1 MNVLH
6 TRWRALVLALL
17 LAVSLAVPAAAAEPQ
32 AAAADLQTTAD
43 TAAAYAAQY
52 GGAQSL
58 QYALWQDGEIVLTGQ
73 TGTFSR
79 SENRLMTGDELY
91 GIGSVSKIYTTVA
104 VMQLAEDG
112 KVSLD
117 APVTRYLP
125 DFKMADERYKD
136 ITVRMLLNHSSGILG
151 TGLSD
156 AMLFGEASTR
166 AHDTLLEKLS
176 TQRLAADPGSFSVYC
191 NDGFSLAELVVEA
204 VTDMDFM
211 DYVDEHILAPLDL
224 DRTFAPGGDF
234 DANDLAPIYRG
245 TDPRALPQ
253 DALNAIGAGGIYATA
268 SDLASFGGALTGTE
282 LLRQSSLDA
291 MAFPEYS
298 RGLWPD
304 SGEPDSLA
312 YGLGWDNMEWY
323 PFCQSDIQ
331 ALVKG
336 GDTLYYHAG
345 LVVLPEYDMAAAVVS
360 SGGVSTYDQLAAN
373 QILIAALA
381 EEGVTVDQAVKALP
395 AAESAA
401 MPAEQLEN
409 AGYYGSTSAQYQVDI
424 QADGTLTMSYL
435 NYPTSI
441 PAQTF
446 TYCSRGLWPESG
458 EPDSLAYGLGWDN
471 MEWYPFC
478 QSDIQALVKGGD
490 TLYYHAGLVVLPEYD
505 MAAAVVSSGGVST
518 YDQLA
523 ANQILIAA
531 LAEEGVTVDQ
541 AVKALPAAESA
552 AMPAEQLE
560 NAGYYGSTS
569 AQYQVDIQADGT
581 LTMSYLNYPTSIPAQ
596 TFTYCSDGS
605 FRDSTGLSYISFV
618 KERNGQTYL
627 YQQAVS
633 PLPGLGALP
642 IANYAA
648 VKLPEN
654 DLSPEVAAAW
664 DSIATLGIL
673 PMNEPYNSQTFL
685 ALADAAAVAEVP
697 ETIPGYIG
705 AARIA
710 DETTA
715 RSEIQVP
722 GVGSR
727 DGVDYQLEERDGVLW
742 INAKGSLY
750 MDAAAAPTLFT
761 GSGASYTTIQA
772 DGYAR
777 WYQVGDAAGKTM
789 TVQVPEN
796 SGFWVYDGN
805 GQVTASSVLWGD
817 TTVTLPEDGTIV
829 FAGDPGARFHLRFQG

>member
-17 LAVSLAVPAAAAEPQ
+17 LAVSLAVPAAAAETET
-32 AAAADLQTTAD
+32 AAEDLQTLAD

-58 QYALWQDGEIVLTGQ
+58 QYALWQDGEIVLTGEA
-73 TGTFSR
+73 GTFSR

-117 APVTRYLP
+117 APVTQYLP

-176 TQRLAADPGSFSVYC
+176 TQRLAADPGAFSVYC

-204 VTDMDFM
+204 ITDMDFM

-291 MAFPEYS
+291 MAYPEY
-298 RGLWPD
+298 
-304 SGEPDSLA
+304 
-312 YGLGWDNMEWY
+312 
-323 PFCQSDIQ
+323 
-331 ALVKG
+331 
-336 GDTLYYHAG
+336 
-345 LVVLPEYDMAAAVVS
+345 
-360 SGGVSTYDQLAAN
+360 
-373 QILIAALA
+373 
-381 EEGVTVDQAVKALP
+381 
-395 AAESAA
+395 
-401 MPAEQLEN
+401 
-409 AGYYGSTSAQYQVDI
+409 
-424 QADGTLTMSYL
+424 
-435 NYPTSI
+435 
-441 PAQTF
+441 
-446 TYCSRGLWPESG
+446 SRGLWPESG

-531 LAEEGVTVDQ
+531 LAEEGVTVYQ
-541 AVKALPAAESA
+541 TVKALPAAESA

-685 ALADAAAVAEVP
+685 ALADAAAVA
-697 ETIPGYIG
+697 PGSWTRQPP
-705 AARIA
+705 AL
-710 DETTA
+710 
-715 RSEIQVP
+715 RS
-722 GVGSR
+722 R
-727 DGVDYQLEERDGVLW
+727 CRAW
-742 INAKGSLY
+742 
-750 MDAAAAPTLFT
+750 
-761 GSGASYTTIQA
+761 
-772 DGYAR
+772 
-777 WYQVGDAAGKTM
+777 AAGTAW
-789 TVQVPEN
+789 TTSWR
-796 SGFWVYDGN
+796 SG
-805 GQVTASSVLWGD
+805 TASSGSTPRAASTWTRPQRPRCSLAPAPP
-817 TTVTLPEDGTIV
+817 TPP
-829 FAGDPGARFHLRFQG
+829 FRRMAMPAGIRSAMPPARP

>member
-1 MNVLH
+1 MNTLR
-6 TRWRALVLALL
+6 TRWKALVLTFL
-17 LAVSLAVPAAAAEPQ
+17 LALSLAVPAAAAEPET
-32 AAAADLQTTAD
+32 ADTETTAADLQTLAD
-43 TAAAYAAQY
+43 TAASYAAQY

-73 TGTFSR
+73 AGDFSR

-104 VMQLAEDG
+104 IMQLVEDG

-117 APVTRYLP
+117 APVTRYLK
-125 DFKMADERYKD
+125 DFKMADPRYKD
-136 ITVRMLLNHSSGILG
+136 ITVRMLLNHSSGLLG

-156 AMLFGEASTR
+156 AMLFGEASTK

-176 TQRLAADPGSFSVYC
+176 TQRLAADPGAFSVYC

-204 VTDMDFM
+204 VSGQSFM
-211 DYVDEHILAPLDL
+211 DYVDENILAPLDL

-234 DANDLAPIYRG
+234 DTDDLARIYRG

-253 DALNAIGAGGIYATA
+253 DTLNAIGAGGIYATA

-291 MAFPEYS
+291 MAYPEYS

-360 SGGVSTYDQLAAN
+360 SGGVSTYNQLAAN
-373 QILIAALA
+373 QILISALA
-381 EEGVTVDQAVKALP
+381 EDGVTVDQTVKTLP
-395 AAESAA
+395 AAEPAT

-409 AGYYGSTSAQYQVDI
+409 AGYYGTASVQYQVEI
-424 QADGTLTMSYL
+424 TADGTMTLSTM
-435 NYPTSI
+435 NYPTTM

-446 TYCSRGLWPESG
+446 TY
-458 EPDSLAYGLGWDN
+458 Y
-471 MEWYPFC
+471 
-478 QSDIQALVKGGD
+478 
-490 TLYYHAGLVVLPEYD
+490 
-505 MAAAVVSSGGVST
+505 
-518 YDQLA
+518 
-523 ANQILIAA
+523 
-531 LAEEGVTVDQ
+531 
-541 AVKALPAAESA
+541 
-552 AMPAEQLE
+552 
-560 NAGYYGSTS
+560 
-569 AQYQVDIQADGT
+569 
-581 LTMSYLNYPTSIPAQ
+581 
-596 TFTYCSDGS
+596 SDGS
-605 FRDSTGLSYISFV
+605 FRDEYGSYISFV
-618 KERNGQTYL
+618 EEDNGQTYL

-642 IANYAA
+642 TASYAA

-664 DSIATLGIL
+664 DSISTMSIL
-673 PMNEPYNSQTFL
+673 PMNEAYNSQTYL
-685 ALADAAAVAEVP
+685 ALADATATDTPKAV
-697 ETIPGYIG
+697 PGYIG
-705 AARIA
+705 SARIVDA
-710 DETTA
+710 ATA

-727 DGVDYQLEERDGVLW
+727 DGVDYQLENRNGVLW

-750 MDAAAAPTLFT
+750 MDAAAAPAIYA
-761 GSGASYTTIQA
+761 GPGGARAIIQSAGYTC
-772 DGYAR
+772 

-789 TVQVPEN
+789 TVQVPEGA
-796 SGFWVYDGN
+796 GFWVYDGS
-805 GQVTASSVLWGD
+805 GQVVASSVLWGD
-817 TTVTLPEDGTIV
+817 TSVTLPEGGLV
-829 FAGDPGARFHLRFQG
+829 AFAGDPDDIFQLSYQG

>member
-17 LAVSLAVPAAAAEPQ
+17 LAVSLAVPAAAAETET
-32 AAAADLQTTAD
+32 AAEDLQTLAD
-43 TAAAYAAQY
+43 TAASYAAQY

-58 QYALWQDGEIVLTGQ
+58 QYALWQDGEIFLTGEA
-73 TGTFSR
+73 GTFSR

-136 ITVRMLLNHSSGILG
+136 ITVRMLLNHSSGLLG

-176 TQRLAADPGSFSVYC
+176 TQRLAADPGAFSVYC

-291 MAFPEYS
+291 MAYPEY
-298 RGLWPD
+298 
-304 SGEPDSLA
+304 
-312 YGLGWDNMEWY
+312 
-323 PFCQSDIQ
+323 
-331 ALVKG
+331 
-336 GDTLYYHAG
+336 
-345 LVVLPEYDMAAAVVS
+345 
-360 SGGVSTYDQLAAN
+360 
-373 QILIAALA
+373 
-381 EEGVTVDQAVKALP
+381 
-395 AAESAA
+395 
-401 MPAEQLEN
+401 
-409 AGYYGSTSAQYQVDI
+409 
-424 QADGTLTMSYL
+424 
-435 NYPTSI
+435 
-441 PAQTF
+441 
-446 TYCSRGLWPESG
+446 SRGLWPESG

-541 AVKALPAAESA
+541 TVKALPAAESA

-705 AARIA
+705 AARIV

-805 GQVTASSVLWGD
+805 GQVTASS
-817 TTVTLPEDGTIV
+817 
-829 FAGDPGARFHLRFQG
+829 

>member
-1 MNVLH
+1 MNTLR
-6 TRWRALVLALL
+6 TRWKALVLTFL
-17 LAVSLAVPAAAAEPQ
+17 LALSLAVPAAAAEPET
-32 AAAADLQTTAD
+32 ADTETTAADLQTLAD
-43 TAAAYAAQY
+43 TAASYAAQY

-73 TGTFSR
+73 VGTFSR

-104 VMQLAEDG
+104 IMQLVEDG

-117 APVTRYLP
+117 APVTRYLK
-125 DFKMADERYKD
+125 DFKMADPRYKD
-136 ITVRMLLNHSSGILG
+136 ITVRMLLNHSSGLLG

-176 TQRLAADPGSFSVYC
+176 TQRLAADPGAFSVYC

-204 VTDMDFM
+204 VSGQSFM
-211 DYVDEHILAPLDL
+211 DYVDENILAPLDL

-234 DANDLAPIYRG
+234 DTDDLARIYRG

-253 DALNAIGAGGIYATA
+253 DTLNAIGAGGIYATA

-291 MAFPEYS
+291 MAYPEYS

-360 SGGVSTYDQLAAN
+360 SGGVSTYNQLAAN
-373 QILIAALA
+373 QILISALA
-381 EEGVTVDQAVKALP
+381 EDGVTVDQTVKMLP
-395 AAESAA
+395 AAEPAT
-401 MPAEQLEN
+401 MPAEQMEN
-409 AGYYGSTSAQYQVDI
+409 AGYYGTTSVQYQVEI
-424 QADGTLTMSYL
+424 TADGTMTLSTM
-435 NYPTSI
+435 NYPTTM

-446 TYCSRGLWPESG
+446 TY
-458 EPDSLAYGLGWDN
+458 Y
-471 MEWYPFC
+471 
-478 QSDIQALVKGGD
+478 
-490 TLYYHAGLVVLPEYD
+490 
-505 MAAAVVSSGGVST
+505 
-518 YDQLA
+518 
-523 ANQILIAA
+523 
-531 LAEEGVTVDQ
+531 
-541 AVKALPAAESA
+541 
-552 AMPAEQLE
+552 
-560 NAGYYGSTS
+560 
-569 AQYQVDIQADGT
+569 
-581 LTMSYLNYPTSIPAQ
+581 
-596 TFTYCSDGS
+596 SDGS
-605 FRDSTGLSYISFV
+605 FRDEYGSYISFV
-618 KERNGQTYL
+618 EEDNGQTYL

-642 IANYAA
+642 TASYAA

-664 DSIATLGIL
+664 DSISTMSIL
-673 PMNEPYNSQTFL
+673 PMNEAYNSQTYL
-685 ALADAAAVAEVP
+685 ALADATATDTPKAV
-697 ETIPGYIG
+697 PGYIG
-705 AARIA
+705 SARIVDA
-710 DETTA
+710 ATA

-727 DGVDYQLEERDGVLW
+727 DGVDYQLENRNGVLW

-750 MDAAAAPTLFT
+750 MDAAAAPAIYA
-761 GSGASYTTIQA
+761 GPGGARAIIQSAGYTC
-772 DGYAR
+772 

-789 TVQVPEN
+789 TVQVPEGA
-796 SGFWVYDGN
+796 GFWVYDGS
-805 GQVTASSVLWGD
+805 GQVVASSVLWGD
-817 TTVTLPEDGTIV
+817 TSVTLPEGGWMV
-829 FAGDPGARFHLRFQG
+829 FAGDAGSQFTIALS

>member
-1 MNVLH
+1 MTMNTLH
-6 TRWRALVLALL
+6 TRWKALVLAFL
-17 LAVSLAVPAAAAEPQ
+17 LALSLAVPAAAAETET
-32 AAAADLQTTAD
+32 AAADLQTLAD
-43 TAAAYAAQY
+43 TAATYAAQY

-104 VMQLAEDG
+104 IMQLVEDG

-117 APVTRYLP
+117 APVTRYLK
-125 DFKMADERYKD
+125 DFKMADPRYKD
-136 ITVRMLLNHSSGILG
+136 ITVRMLLNHSSGLLG

-156 AMLFGEASTR
+156 AMLFGEASTK

-176 TQRLAADPGSFSVYC
+176 TQRLAADPGAFSVYC

-204 VTDMDFM
+204 VSDQSFM
-211 DYVDEHILAPLDL
+211 DYVDENILAPLDL

-234 DANDLAPIYRG
+234 DTDDLARIYRG

-253 DALNAIGAGGIYATA
+253 DTLNAIGAGGIYATA

-291 MAFPEYS
+291 MAYPEYS

-360 SGGVSTYDQLAAN
+360 SGGVSTYNQLAAN
-373 QILIAALA
+373 QILISALA
-381 EEGVTVDQAVKALP
+381 EDGVTVDQTVKTLP
-395 AAESAA
+395 AAEPAT
-401 MPAEQLEN
+401 MPAEQMEN
-409 AGYYGSTSAQYQVDI
+409 AGYYGTTSVQYQVEI
-424 QADGTLTMSYL
+424 TADGTMTLSTM
-435 NYPTSI
+435 NYPTTM

-446 TYCSRGLWPESG
+446 TY
-458 EPDSLAYGLGWDN
+458 Y
-471 MEWYPFC
+471 
-478 QSDIQALVKGGD
+478 
-490 TLYYHAGLVVLPEYD
+490 
-505 MAAAVVSSGGVST
+505 
-518 YDQLA
+518 
-523 ANQILIAA
+523 
-531 LAEEGVTVDQ
+531 
-541 AVKALPAAESA
+541 
-552 AMPAEQLE
+552 
-560 NAGYYGSTS
+560 
-569 AQYQVDIQADGT
+569 
-581 LTMSYLNYPTSIPAQ
+581 
-596 TFTYCSDGS
+596 SDGS
-605 FRDSTGLSYISFV
+605 FRDEYGSYISFV
-618 KERNGQTYL
+618 EEDNGQTYL

-642 IANYAA
+642 TASYAA

-664 DSIATLGIL
+664 DSISTMSIL
-673 PMNEPYNSQTFL
+673 PMNEAYNSQTYL
-685 ALADAAAVAEVP
+685 ALADATATDTPKAV
-697 ETIPGYIG
+697 PGYIG
-705 AARIA
+705 SARIVDA
-710 DETTA
+710 ATA

-727 DGVDYQLEERDGVLW
+727 DGVDYQLENRNGVLW

-750 MDAAAAPTLFT
+750 MDAAAAPAIYA
-761 GSGASYTTIQA
+761 GPGGARAIIQSAGYTC
-772 DGYAR
+772 

-789 TVQVPEN
+789 TVQVPEGA
-796 SGFWVYDGN
+796 GFWVYDGS
-805 GQVTASSVLWGD
+805 GQVVASSVLWGD
-817 TTVTLPEDGTIV
+817 TSVTLPEGGLV
-829 FAGDPGARFHLRFQG
+829 AFAGDPDDIFQLSYQG

>member
-1 MNVLH
+1 MNTLH
-6 TRWRALVLALL
+6 TRWKALVLALL
-17 LAVSLAVPAAAAEPQ
+17 LALSLAVPAAAAETET
-32 AAAADLQTTAD
+32 AAADLQTLAD
-43 TAAAYAAQY
+43 TAATYAAQY

-58 QYALWQDGEIVLTGQ
+58 QYALWQDGEIVLTGHV
-73 TGTFSR
+73 GDFSR
-79 SENRLMTGDELY
+79 SENRLMTGEELY

-104 VMQLAEDG
+104 VMQLVEDG

-151 TGLSD
+151 TGLSG
-156 AMLFGEASTR
+156 AMLFGEASTE

-176 TQRLAADPGSFSVYC
+176 TQRLAADPGAFSVYC
-191 NDGFSLAELVVEA
+191 NDGFTLAELVVEA
-204 VTDMDFM
+204 VTGQSFM
-211 DYVDEHILAPLDL
+211 DYVDEQILAPLDL

-234 DANDLAPIYRG
+234 DTGDLAPIYRG

-253 DALNAIGAGGIYATA
+253 DALNAIGAGGIYASA

-291 MAFPEYS
+291 MAAPEYA
-298 RGLWPD
+298 RGIWPD

-373 QILIAALA
+373 QILIAAL
-381 EEGVTVDQAVKALP
+381 EEDGVTVDQTVKTLP
-395 AAESAA
+395 AAEPAA

-409 AGYYGSTSAQYQVDI
+409 AGYYGSTSIQYRVEI
-424 QADGTLTMSYL
+424 SEDGTMTLSTM
-435 NYPTSI
+435 NYPTTM

-446 TYCSRGLWPESG
+446 TY
-458 EPDSLAYGLGWDN
+458 Y
-471 MEWYPFC
+471 
-478 QSDIQALVKGGD
+478 
-490 TLYYHAGLVVLPEYD
+490 
-505 MAAAVVSSGGVST
+505 
-518 YDQLA
+518 
-523 ANQILIAA
+523 
-531 LAEEGVTVDQ
+531 
-541 AVKALPAAESA
+541 
-552 AMPAEQLE
+552 
-560 NAGYYGSTS
+560 
-569 AQYQVDIQADGT
+569 
-581 LTMSYLNYPTSIPAQ
+581 
-596 TFTYCSDGS
+596 SDGS
-605 FRDSTGLSYISFV
+605 FRDEYGSYISFV
-618 KERNGQTYL
+618 EEDNGQTYL

-642 IANYAA
+642 TASYAA

-664 DSIATLGIL
+664 DSISTMSIL
-673 PMNEPYNSQTFL
+673 PMNEAYNSQTYL
-685 ALADAAAVAEVP
+685 ALADAAATDTPKAV
-697 ETIPGYIG
+697 PGYIG
-705 AARIA
+705 SARIVDA
-710 DETTA
+710 ATA

-727 DGVDYQLEERDGVLW
+727 DGVDYQLENRNGVLW

-750 MDAAAAPTLFT
+750 MDAAAAPAIYA
-761 GSGASYTTIQA
+761 GPGGARAIIQSAGYTC
-772 DGYAR
+772 

-789 TVQVPEN
+789 TVQVPEGA
-796 SGFWVYDGN
+796 GFWVYDGS
-805 GQVTASSVLWGD
+805 GQVVASSVLWGD
-817 TTVTLPEDGTIV
+817 TSVTLPEGGLV
-829 FAGDPGARFHLRFQG
+829 AFAGDPDDIFQLSYQG

>member
-1 MNVLH
+1 M
-6 TRWRALVLALL
+6 
-17 LAVSLAVPAAAAEPQ
+17 
-32 AAAADLQTTAD
+32 
-43 TAAAYAAQY
+43 
-52 GGAQSL
+52 
-58 QYALWQDGEIVLTGQ
+58 
-73 TGTFSR
+73 
-79 SENRLMTGDELY
+79 
-91 GIGSVSKIYTTVA
+91 
-104 VMQLAEDG
+104 
-112 KVSLD
+112 
-117 APVTRYLP
+117 
-125 DFKMADERYKD
+125 
-136 ITVRMLLNHSSGILG
+136 
-151 TGLSD
+151 
-156 AMLFGEASTR
+156 
-166 AHDTLLEKLS
+166 
-176 TQRLAADPGSFSVYC
+176 
-191 NDGFSLAELVVEA
+191 EA

-291 MAFPEYS
+291 MAYPEYS

-381 EEGVTVDQAVKALP
+381 EEGVTVDQ
-395 AAESAA
+395 
-401 MPAEQLEN
+401 
-409 AGYYGSTSAQYQVDI
+409 T
-424 QADGTLTMSYL
+424 
-435 NYPTSI
+435 
-441 PAQTF
+441 
-446 TYCSRGLWPESG
+446 
-458 EPDSLAYGLGWDN
+458 
-471 MEWYPFC
+471 
-478 QSDIQALVKGGD
+478 
-490 TLYYHAGLVVLPEYD
+490 
-505 MAAAVVSSGGVST
+505 
-518 YDQLA
+518 
-523 ANQILIAA
+523 
-531 LAEEGVTVDQ
+531 
-541 AVKALPAAESA
+541 VKALPAAESA

>member
-1 MNVLH
+1 MTHLRS
-6 TRWRALVLALL
+6 RWTALFLALVLSL
-17 LAVSLAVPAAAAEPQ
+17 SLALPAPAAQEDRAQ
-32 AAAADLQTTAD
+32 AAHEAAQ
-43 TAAAYAAQY
+43 YAMQY
-52 GGAQSL
+52 GGAVSV
-58 QYALWQDGEIVLTGQ
+58 QYALWENGEVTLQGHDGVYSKT
-73 TGTFSR
+73 
-79 SENRLMTGDELY
+79 ENRALTDDDLY
-91 GIGSVSKIYTTVA
+91 GIGSISKTYTAAAMMKLVE
-104 VMQLAEDG
+104 QG
-112 KVSLD
+112 KVDLD
-117 APVTRYLP
+117 EPVTAYLP
-125 DFKMADERYKD
+125 DFTMADPRYTQ
-136 ITVRMLLNHSSGILG
+136 ITVRMLLNHSSGLMGGTTNDAFLFGDQGNDDAPSRLLERLAGQTLQAEPGAYSVYSNDSFTLAQLVIERVSGMEYTAFLNQYLLEPLGLENTLTPMEEFDTSRLVKTYLG
-151 TGLSD
+151 T
-156 AMLFGEASTR
+156 
-166 AHDTLLEKLS
+166 DT
-176 TQRLAADPGSFSVYC
+176 
-191 NDGFSLAELVVEA
+191 
-204 VTDMDFM
+204 
-211 DYVDEHILAPLDL
+211 
-224 DRTFAPGGDF
+224 
-234 DANDLAPIYRG
+234 
-245 TDPRALPQ
+245 RALP
-253 DALNAIGAGGIYATA
+253 AENLTIVGTGGIYSTA
-268 SDLASFGGALTGTE
+268 SDLAAFGGALCGE
-282 LLRQSSLDA
+282 GLLSQASLDE
-291 MAFPEYS
+291 MASDQYLLGMWPE
-298 RGLWPD
+298 D
-304 SGEPDSLA
+304 SDGDAVA

-381 EEGVTVDQAVKALP
+381 EEGVTVDQ
-395 AAESAA
+395 
-401 MPAEQLEN
+401 
-409 AGYYGSTSAQYQVDI
+409 T
-424 QADGTLTMSYL
+424 
-435 NYPTSI
+435 
-441 PAQTF
+441 
-446 TYCSRGLWPESG
+446 
-458 EPDSLAYGLGWDN
+458 
-471 MEWYPFC
+471 
-478 QSDIQALVKGGD
+478 
-490 TLYYHAGLVVLPEYD
+490 
-505 MAAAVVSSGGVST
+505 
-518 YDQLA
+518 
-523 ANQILIAA
+523 
-531 LAEEGVTVDQ
+531 
-541 AVKALPAAESA
+541 VKALPAAESA

>member
-17 LAVSLAVPAAAAEPQ
+17 LAVSLAVPAAAAETEI
-32 AAAADLQTTAD
+32 AAEDLQTLAD
-43 TAAAYAAQY
+43 TAASYAAQY

-117 APVTRYLP
+117 APVTQYLP

-176 TQRLAADPGSFSVYC
+176 TQRLAADPGAFSVYC

-204 VTDMDFM
+204 ITDMDFM

-291 MAFPEYS
+291 MAYPEY
-298 RGLWPD
+298 
-304 SGEPDSLA
+304 
-312 YGLGWDNMEWY
+312 
-323 PFCQSDIQ
+323 
-331 ALVKG
+331 
-336 GDTLYYHAG
+336 
-345 LVVLPEYDMAAAVVS
+345 
-360 SGGVSTYDQLAAN
+360 
-373 QILIAALA
+373 
-381 EEGVTVDQAVKALP
+381 
-395 AAESAA
+395 
-401 MPAEQLEN
+401 
-409 AGYYGSTSAQYQVDI
+409 
-424 QADGTLTMSYL
+424 
-435 NYPTSI
+435 
-441 PAQTF
+441 
-446 TYCSRGLWPESG
+446 SRGLWPESG

-541 AVKALPAAESA
+541 TVKALPAAESA

-705 AARIA
+705 AARIV

-761 GSGASYTTIQA
+761 GSGASYTTIQE

>member
-1 MNVLH
+1 MNTLR
-6 TRWRALVLALL
+6 TRWKALVLTFL
-17 LAVSLAVPAAAAEPQ
+17 LALSLAVPAAATETETADTETT
-32 AAAADLQTTAD
+32 AADLQTLAD
-43 TAAAYAAQY
+43 TAASYAAQY

-73 TGTFSR
+73 VGTFSR

-104 VMQLAEDG
+104 IMQLVEDG

-117 APVTRYLP
+117 APVTRYLK
-125 DFKMADERYKD
+125 DFKMADPRYKN

-176 TQRLAADPGSFSVYC
+176 TQRLAADPGAFSVYC

-204 VTDMDFM
+204 VSGQSFM
-211 DYVDEHILAPLDL
+211 DYVDENILSPLDL
-224 DRTFAPGGDF
+224 DHTFAPGGDF
-234 DANDLAPIYRG
+234 DTDDLARIYRG

-253 DALNAIGAGGIYATA
+253 DTLNAIGAGGIYATA

-291 MAFPEYS
+291 MAYPEYS

-360 SGGVSTYDQLAAN
+360 SGGVSTYNQLAAN
-373 QILIAALA
+373 QILISALA
-381 EEGVTVDQAVKALP
+381 EDGVTVDQTVKTLP
-395 AAESAA
+395 AAEPAT
-401 MPAEQLEN
+401 MPAEQMEN
-409 AGYYGSTSAQYQVDI
+409 AGYYGTTSVQYQVEI
-424 QADGTLTMSYL
+424 TADGTMTLSTM
-435 NYPTSI
+435 NYPTTM

-446 TYCSRGLWPESG
+446 TY
-458 EPDSLAYGLGWDN
+458 Y
-471 MEWYPFC
+471 
-478 QSDIQALVKGGD
+478 
-490 TLYYHAGLVVLPEYD
+490 
-505 MAAAVVSSGGVST
+505 
-518 YDQLA
+518 
-523 ANQILIAA
+523 
-531 LAEEGVTVDQ
+531 
-541 AVKALPAAESA
+541 
-552 AMPAEQLE
+552 
-560 NAGYYGSTS
+560 
-569 AQYQVDIQADGT
+569 
-581 LTMSYLNYPTSIPAQ
+581 
-596 TFTYCSDGS
+596 SDGS
-605 FRDSTGLSYISFV
+605 FRDEYGSYISFV
-618 KERNGQTYL
+618 DEDNGQSYL

-642 IANYAA
+642 TASYAA

-664 DSIATLGIL
+664 DSISTMGIL

-685 ALADAAAVAEVP
+685 ALADASTT
-697 ETIPGYIG
+697 ETPKVVPGYIG
-705 AARIA
+705 AARIVDA
-710 DETTA
+710 TTA

-727 DGVDYQLEERDGVLW
+727 DGVDYQLEDRDGVLW

-750 MDAAAAPTLFT
+750 MDAAAAPNLFT
-761 GSGASYTTIQA
+761 GSGWSYSTIQD

-777 WYQVGDAAGKTM
+777 WYQVGSAAGKTM
-789 TVQVPEN
+789 AVQVPEHA
-796 SGFWVYDGN
+796 GFWVYDAA

-817 TTVTLPEDGTIV
+817 TTVTLPEGGTIV